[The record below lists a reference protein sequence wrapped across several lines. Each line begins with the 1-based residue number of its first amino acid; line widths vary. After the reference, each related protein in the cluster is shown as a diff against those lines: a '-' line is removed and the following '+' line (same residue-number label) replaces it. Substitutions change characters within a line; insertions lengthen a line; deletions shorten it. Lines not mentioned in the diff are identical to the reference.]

1 MDWRDTAVSN
11 LGTDEVEK
19 ESDQLGVGGVVE
31 ESGVTDHQV
40 LLGQHQ
46 LGAGHDANLLLHL
59 GEAEDLQ
66 VQLQVGGGSDEGG
79 QTQTEEDGV
88 DAGVGSLLSLENT
101 DIFISNNMSF
111 LSSLTIMMTD

>member
-1 MDWRDTAVSN
+1 MSEMDWRDSAVSN

-46 LGAGHDANLLLHL
+46 LGAGHDAQLLLHL

-88 DAGVGSLLSLENT
+88 DTGVGSLLSLENT
-101 DIFISNNMSF
+101 N
-111 LSSLTIMMTD
+111 LSQIK